1 MTDDGGGWRFYLGI
15 LGTRGQLPLP
25 STTNLKSKDCYNI
38 LNLALQVK
46 LFWDQTSSQPGH
58 QAPPSLLEVKSLPPT
73 LQENGCVWQLCHR
86 KQIGLIFLTQIEPA
100 RCFWHAG
107 ISFFSIV
114 RASIGRG
121 GSSWAGLAADLK
133 TYHIR
138 TSFSRYIRLIP
149 PPNQDRIP

>member
-1 MTDDGGGWRFYLGI
+1 MVVAGDGFTSEYWEQEGNCHCRLQQTLKVKIATISSTLLSRF
-15 LGTRGQLPLP
+15 
-25 STTNLKSKDCYNI
+25 
-38 LNLALQVK
+38 K

-138 TSFSRYIRLIP
+138 ASFSRYIRLIP